1 MLSERRE
8 RAGMLRW
15 TEWLTC
21 AAELP
26 LPGAHCSGNPPGMKL
41 VTHHDKGSWISN
53 IYINRFSLSVTF
65 YKISFVDIIILNFI
79 SVLSSDVMR
88 LHTALTLLHEQDA

>member
-1 MLSERRE
+1 
-8 RAGMLRW
+8 
-15 TEWLTC
+15 
-21 AAELP
+21 
-26 LPGAHCSGNPPGMKL
+26 MKL

-79 SVLSSDVMR
+79 SVLSSASDVMR

>member
-1 MLSERRE
+1 
-8 RAGMLRW
+8 
-15 TEWLTC
+15 
-21 AAELP
+21 
-26 LPGAHCSGNPPGMKL
+26 MKL

-53 IYINRFSLSVTF
+53 IYINRFSLTVTF

-88 LHTALTLLHEQDA
+88 LYTALTLLHEQDA